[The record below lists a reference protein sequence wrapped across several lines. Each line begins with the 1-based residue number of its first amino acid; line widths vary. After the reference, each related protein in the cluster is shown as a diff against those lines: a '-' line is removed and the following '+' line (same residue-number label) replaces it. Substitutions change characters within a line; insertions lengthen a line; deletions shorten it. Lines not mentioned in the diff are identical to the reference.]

1 MAKYSW
7 TMLTKLRLDWLMVAS
22 SLLLVMYGLVILYT
36 LDTNSG
42 LGLETFYK
50 QLSFFVIGL
59 FLFGLVAHIHYV
71 QWSSYYWYL
80 YVFGL
85 LLLSAVLLFG
95 VEIRGVRGWFIL
107 GPVSI
112 QPVEFIKI
120 IAILFFANFFS
131 HFYPLMNQWRYIVL
145 SIVCIAP
152 YIGFLIIQPDLGS
165 AFIVV
170 IIWATMFAFTKVTG
184 KQLLILIAMALV
196 VMSIGWQFM
205 APYQQARLTTFLDP
219 DRDPL
224 GQGYNIRQAL
234 NAVGSGQ
241 LIGRGLGLGPQ
252 SQLHFLPENRT
263 DFIFSVIAEELG
275 FFGCVI
281 LLCLYCLLLY
291 RMYRIAKKIREPF
304 GFYVVIGVMAFLTIQ
319 TYMNIAMNISLFP
332 VTGIPLPLVSQ
343 GGSSLLS
350 VLISLGLVQSI
361 YGHYR
366 HDA

>member
-1 MAKYSW
+1 MPKKTWLHVTS
-7 TMLTKLRLDWLMVAS
+7 LRLDWLMVAS
-22 SLLLVMYGLVILYT
+22 SLLLVTYGLIILYT

-42 LGLETFYK
+42 LGLDTFYK
-50 QLSFFVIGL
+50 QLSFFVVGI
-59 FLFGLVAHIHYV
+59 FLFAAMAQIHYV

-80 YVFGL
+80 YIVGAL
-85 LLLSAVLLFG
+85 LLLAVMLFG
-95 VEIRGVRGWFIL
+95 VEIRGVRGWFVL
-107 GPVSI
+107 GPASI

-120 IAILFFANFFS
+120 IAILFFAKFFS
-131 HFYPLMNQWRYIVL
+131 QYYPLMNQWRYILL
-145 SIVCIAP
+145 SITCIAP
-152 YIGFLIIQPDLGS
+152 YIGLLIIQPDLGS
-165 AFIVV
+165 AFIVM
-170 IIWATMFAFTKVTG
+170 IIWATMFVFTKVTG
-184 KQLLILIAMALV
+184 RQLLVLATAALV
-196 VMSIGWQFM
+196 VVSIGWQFM

-275 FFGCVI
+275 FLGCVI
-281 LLCLYCLLLY
+281 LICLYCLLLY

-304 GFYVVIGVMAFLTIQ
+304 GFYCVVGVIAFLTIQ

-343 GGSSLLS
+343 GGSSLWS
-350 VLISLGLVQSI
+350 VLIALGLVQSI
-361 YGHYR
+361 YARYR
-366 HDA
+366 RDA